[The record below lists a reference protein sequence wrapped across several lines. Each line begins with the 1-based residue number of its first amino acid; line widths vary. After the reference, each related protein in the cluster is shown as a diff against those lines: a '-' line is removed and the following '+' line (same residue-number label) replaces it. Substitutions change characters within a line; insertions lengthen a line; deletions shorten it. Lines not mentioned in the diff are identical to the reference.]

1 VRKRCGGD
9 PKVVRADPLA
19 PPAEIGPHLGM
30 NARDGLGDRNWLEPG
45 EQMLD
50 ECAPPRS
57 LRTSRPMD
65 AVQQLADRDHADGAL
80 FVAYERFE
88 CGGGFGPLPLDQQ
101 AGIDQDGQGLSG
113 TVPAS
118 LRIRRTSSAKSSST
132 GGAVARSSLKR
143 AAETRRARGV
153 VITATGAP
161 ARVTSISSPWA
172 MRFNTAEK
180 LRATSVAVRRTMP
193 SEYPINLI
201 FVALRQPSIR

>member
-1 VRKRCGGD
+1 M
-9 PKVVRADPLA
+9 RADPLA
-19 PPAEIGPHLGM
+19 PPAEIRPHLSM
-30 NARDGLGDRNWLEPG
+30 NARDDLGDRNWLEPG
-45 EQMLD
+45 EQVLD

-57 LRTSRPMD
+57 LRSSCPMD
-65 AVQQLADRDHADGAL
+65 AVQQLADRDHADGAR
-80 FVAYERFE
+80 FVAYLCFE
-88 CGGGFGPLPLDQQ
+88 YGGGLGPFPLDQQ

-113 TVPAS
+113 TAPAS
-118 LRIRRTSSAKSSST
+118 LRIRRTSSARSSST

-172 MRFNTAEK
+172 TRFNTSEK
-180 LRATSVAVRRTMP
+180 LRATSVAVRRTML

-201 FVALRQPSIR
+201 YAIRRRSAR

>member
-1 VRKRCGGD
+1 M
-9 PKVVRADPLA
+9 RADPLA
-19 PPAEIGPHLGM
+19 PPAEIGPHFGV
-30 NARDGLGDRNWLEPG
+30 NARNGLGDRDWLEAG

-80 FVAYERFE
+80 FVSYERFE
-88 CGGGFGPLPLDQQ
+88 CDRGLGPFPLDQQ
-101 AGIDQDGQGLSG
+101 TRIDQDGQELSG

-118 LRIRRTSSAKSSST
+118 RRTRRTSSAKSSST
-132 GGAVARSSLKR
+132 GGAVAMSSRKR
-143 AAETRRARGV
+143 VAETRRARGV